1 MRVDTATETSLSAAY
16 RSFPN
21 RCRCCCCCWLLFLL
35 PRLPAEESYTPNW
48 TRPTY
53 APRGPAGETLL
64 HTETPCQCESTRL
77 PKPPFPL
84 PNVVLLKPIRKKL
97 YAELETPTYTL
108 AKAPGA
114 TRRHSQTPSRC
125 ESTRLPKPAFPLPTV
140 AFRTAAAAAAAAGC
154 SSCCRGCLPKKA
166 IPQTEHGHRMPLDG
180 PPAKPSSTPKPLASA
195 SRRGYRNH
203 PFHCLTLLLEP
214 IRKKLYAELKRRPYT
229 LAKAP
234 GAARRHSQTPSRCE
248 STRLPKPAFPLPIPL
263 LSEPLPLLLLLLLLL
278 LLAAL
283 PAAAAACQLL
293 LLAAVPAPASA
304 AAVAAAA
311 ATQRCFL
318 TEYDR
323 LCLRLAPFKPSPG
336 CRLHQLRRKPFT
348 TASEKLATATAAA
361 AAAAAGCWL

>member
-16 RSFPN
+16 RSFF
-21 RCRCCCCCWLLFLL
+21 RTAAAAAAAAAGCSSCCRGC
-35 PRLPAEESYTPNW
+35 
-48 TRPTY
+48 
-53 APRGPAGETLL
+53 
-64 HTETPCQCESTRL
+64 L
-77 PKPPFPL
+77 PKKAIRQTGHGQRMPLEGPPAKPSSTPKPL
-84 PNVVLLKPIRKKL
+84 ASASRRGYRNHPFHCLTLLLKPIRKKL

-140 AFRTAAAAAAAAGC
+140 AFRTAAAAAAAAAGC

-278 LLAAL
+278 AAL

-304 AAVAAAA
+304 AVVAAAA

-323 LCLRLAPFKPSPG
+323 LCLHLAPFSNPPPAVD
-336 CRLHQLRRKPFT
+336 CT
-348 TASEKLATATAAA
+348 N
-361 AAAAAGCWL
+361 